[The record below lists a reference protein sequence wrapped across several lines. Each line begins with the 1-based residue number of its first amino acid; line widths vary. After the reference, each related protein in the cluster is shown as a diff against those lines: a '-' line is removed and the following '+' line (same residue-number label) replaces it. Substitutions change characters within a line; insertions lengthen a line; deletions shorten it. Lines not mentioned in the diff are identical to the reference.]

1 MLKPDIGLMFEENLS
16 DEIFKEFENSVKT
29 DGLNLLVE
37 SKEPSGPMMCSE
49 WYVIPVVLAF
59 IGKSYFDG
67 FLKEMGKDHYQF
79 FKESLSSLSNKVMD
93 TPRIEPTL
101 MGTKGKLNTNTPF
114 SLAFSIHAETD
125 DGFTFKLLIP
135 KSLIHC
141 SYDLITIKFMEFIE
155 DYHLGIKDLNS
166 IGFVNSHPLPPK
178 GLIFVHY
185 NIEANSIEWLNEK
198 DYR

>member
-1 MLKPDIGLMFEENLS
+1 MLKPDIGLMFEEDLS

-49 WYVIPVVLAF
+49 WHVIPVVLAF

-93 TPRIEPTL
+93 PPRIEPTL
-101 MGTKGKLNTNTPF
+101 MGTKGKLSTNNPF
-114 SLAFSIHAETD
+114 SLAFAIHAETN

-135 KSLIHC
+135 KSSIHC

-166 IGFVNSHPLPPK
+166 IGFVNPHPLPPK

>member
-1 MLKPDIGLMFEENLS
+1 VLKPDIGLMFEESLS
-16 DEIFKEFENSVKT
+16 DEIFKEFESSVKM

-37 SKEPSGPMMCSE
+37 SKEPNGPMMCSE
-49 WYVIPVVLAF
+49 WYVITVVAAF

-67 FLKEMGKDHYQF
+67 FLKEMGKDHYQS
-79 FKESLSSLSNKVMD
+79 FKESLSSLSNKVMNK
-93 TPRIEPTL
+93 PRIEPVL
-101 MGTKGKLNTNTPF
+101 VGTEGELSTNNPF
-114 SLAFSIHAETD
+114 SLAFAIHAETD

-135 KSLIHC
+135 KSLTNC
-141 SYDLITIKFMEFIE
+141 SYDLITNKFMEFIE

-166 IGFVNSHPLPPK
+166 IGFVNPHPLPPK